1 MSSSDHL
8 GYSSRPDDELTDFE
22 VRRRHATW
30 SGRQGVLE
38 IGGLEMP
45 CTVADEPS
53 WRMHGVDEIAV
64 TVESATTPSS
74 LLYSDQARLSVVFDD
89 GIELVFVGPTKTA
102 EWAGGRGCVTLISP
116 MVELEEIRLGGAV
129 FWGARPGEIGPLVQR
144 LLDRRDVGLDAAAL
158 RSGDVTFVIC
168 PVDGLE
174 LTATFLAGQVVFTH
188 DSTLVETAMPT
199 VGDPALLI
207 QMSKATCWAIA
218 VVRGSI
224 DHAST
229 VLGQRLIDS
238 ALAWLMVVHSL
249 ARSAAGSATRLPY
262 DRTWVRSRPTRR
274 HVTLA
279 CSDGSGQRHLGGGV
293 FADEGPSLTD
303 RSATALPQLPT
314 NLSREPLV
322 EGLLAWRRSVES
334 ESEYTACSALSEA
347 VECLLSGVK
356 TNVLF
361 EDEALGLVRDAV
373 PDGLSEDQQRRLK
386 DVWPMLNQPSFMS
399 KLRGFLDDTGIVAEP
414 EDLAALKAVR
424 KARNDFVHG
433 RGSTAVHW
441 QDVIRTRAFVA
452 RLLTE
457 AITAASADTSTPPP
471 GLIRVHRR

>member
-22 VRRRHATW
+22 VRRRQTTW

-38 IGGLEMP
+38 VGGIEVP
-45 CTVADEPS
+45 CTVIEEPT
-53 WRMHGVDEIAV
+53 WRTHGVDEIAV
-64 TVESATTPSS
+64 TIESATTPSV
-74 LLYSDQARLSVVFDD
+74 LRYSADARLSVAFDD
-89 GIELVFVGPTKTA
+89 GIELVFVGPIKTV
-102 EWAGGRGCVTLISP
+102 EWSGGRGCVTLISP
-116 MVELEEIRLGGAV
+116 MVELEEVRIGGAV

-144 LLDRRDVGLDAAAL
+144 LLGRRDVVLDAAAL
-158 RSGDVTFVIC
+158 RGGDVTFVIC

-174 LTATFLAGQVVFTH
+174 PTSTFLAGQVVFTH
-188 DSTLVETAMPT
+188 DSALVETAMPT
-199 VGDPALLI
+199 FGDPALLV
-207 QMSKATCWAIA
+207 QMSEATCWAVA
-218 VVRGSI
+218 VVGGSV

-229 VLGQRLIDS
+229 VQGQRLIDS

-249 ARSAAGSATRLPY
+249 GRSAAAGATGLPY

-274 HVTLA
+274 DVTLA

-303 RSATALPQLPT
+303 RSAMALPELPT

-334 ESEYTACSALSEA
+334 ESKYTACSALSEA

-356 TNVLF
+356 TDVLF
-361 EDEALGLVRDAV
+361 DDEALDLVRDAV
-373 PDGLSEDQQRRLK
+373 PDGLSEDQQRRLN

-399 KLRGFLDDTGIVAEP
+399 KLMGFLDDTGIVAEP

-433 RGSTAVHW
+433 RGSAAVNW
-441 QDVIRTRAFVA
+441 QDVRRTRAFVA

-457 AITAASADTSTPPP
+457 AVTAAAADTSTPPL
-471 GLIRVHRR
+471 GLIRVLRR